1 MSGFNATCP
10 KCQGSGVLTAYRHIH
25 NGACFMCKGSGVI
38 FSRAQATEAPPIRQ
52 RGKEV
57 DLGLA
62 WASNAR
68 IVRTG
73 SNEFDLEFEFVSPDT
88 DRPEG
93 FVVRFD
99 VLPSGQLL
107 VYPMPNGLRLVAPD
121 IAAALMRLYK
131 GR

>member
-10 KCQGSGVLTAYRHIH
+10 KCQGSGTLAAFRHIQ
-25 NGACFMCKGSGVI
+25 GGSCFMCKGSGVI
-38 FSRAQATEAPPIRQ
+38 FSRAQATTAPPIRQ

-62 WASNAR
+62 WMRNAR

-73 SNEFDLEFEFVSPDT
+73 QGEFDLEFEFVT
-88 DRPEG
+88 DDGPEG

-107 VYPMPNGLRLVAPD
+107 VYPMPNGLRAFAQD
-121 IAAALMRLYK
+121 IAASLMRLK
-131 GR
+131 RV